1 MLTRRTFLTH
11 VSSCNSWLQLAGPNL
26 SNVLDSGEIV
36 QFLAS
41 IGRPEFLEVFMQSDD
56 LNEDGNIA
64 FQQNYDSN
72 KDGNIAFQEAK
83 RLTPTADAKNVSD

>member
-1 MLTRRTFLTH
+1 
-11 VSSCNSWLQLAGPNL
+11 
-26 SNVLDSGEIV
+26 
-36 QFLAS
+36 
-41 IGRPEFLEVFMQSDD
+41 MQSDD

-83 RLTPTADAKNVSD
+83 RLTPIQEYGTVHELSLIHI